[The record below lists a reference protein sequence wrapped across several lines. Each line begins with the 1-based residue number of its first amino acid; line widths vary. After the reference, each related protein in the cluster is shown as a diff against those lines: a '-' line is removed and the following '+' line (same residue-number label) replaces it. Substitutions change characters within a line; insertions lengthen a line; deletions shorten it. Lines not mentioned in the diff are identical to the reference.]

1 MTVKSADRVIHILD
15 LLKDFPAGLTLKEI
29 AGRLSLPQSSTF
41 HLLQTMEA
49 RRFLSLTDRKMYKL
63 GPKLIQIGTRAL
75 ETLDV
80 NAEAQ
85 PYLQELM
92 EKVEETVFMAIM
104 LEQEL
109 VYVAKVD
116 NYRSVRTSAQI
127 GMRKP
132 MYCTG
137 LGKAFL
143 AFLPAPVTANL
154 LSEMDM
160 PAITKTTVTDRA
172 QLNKQLTEFRQQGFA
187 IDDEENE
194 GGLYCLA
201 APVFNAA
208 GEMVAAISVAG
219 PKNRVYPRQTD
230 IVEELLSTARAISE
244 QTGF

>member
-1 MTVKSADRVIHILD
+1 MTVKSADRVINILD
-15 LLKDFPAGLTLKEI
+15 LLKEFPEGLTLKEI
-29 AGRLSLPQSSTF
+29 ADRLSLPQSSTF
-41 HLLQTMEA
+41 HLLQTMEM
-49 RRFLSLTDRKMYKL
+49 RQFLSVTERKTYKL

-85 PYLQELM
+85 PYLRQLM
-92 EKVEETVFMAIM
+92 ENVEETVFMAVM
-104 LEQEL
+104 LENEL

-143 AFLPAPVTANL
+143 AFLPEQVKNNI
-154 LSEMDM
+154 LSQIEM
-160 PAITKTTVTDRA
+160 PAITKNTITDQDA
-172 QLNKQLTEFRQQGFA
+172 LNEQLLEFRRLGYS

-194 GGLYCLA
+194 GSLYCLA
-201 APVFNAA
+201 APIYNAA
-208 GEMVAAISVAG
+208 GEMTAAVSVAG
-219 PKNRVYPRQTD
+219 PKNRVYPRQSE
-230 IVEELLSTARAISE
+230 IVKELLSTAKAISE
-244 QTGF
+244 RTGF

>member
-29 AGRLSLPQSSTF
+29 ADRLSLPQSSTF
-41 HLLQTMEA
+41 NLLQTMES
-49 RRFLSLTDRKMYKL
+49 RRFLTVTERKTYKL

-85 PYLQELM
+85 PYLHELM
-92 EKVEETVFMAIM
+92 ENVEETVFMAVM
-104 LEQEL
+104 LEKEL

-137 LGKAFL
+137 LGKAIL
-143 AFLPAPVTANL
+143 AFLPYQVTTNI
-154 LSEMDM
+154 LSEIDM
-160 PAITKTTVTDRA
+160 PAITKNTITDRA
-172 QLNKQLTEFRQQGFA
+172 ELEKQLSEFRKQGYA

-219 PKNRVYPRQTD
+219 PKNRVYSRQSE
-230 IVEELLSTARAISE
+230 IAEKLLATAGAISE
-244 QTGF
+244 QTGY

>member
-1 MTVKSADRVIHILD
+1 MVVKSADRVIDIID
-15 LLKDFPAGLTLKEI
+15 LLKDFPRGLTLKEI
-29 AGRLSLPQSSTF
+29 ADKLSLPQSSTF
-41 HLLQTMEA
+41 HLLQTMQA
-49 RRFLSLTDRKMYKL
+49 RQFLSVTERKAYKL

-80 NAEAQ
+80 NAVAQ

-92 EKVEETVFMAIM
+92 ESLEETVFMAVM
-104 LEQEL
+104 LGHEL
-109 VYVAKVD
+109 IYVAKVD

-132 MYCTG
+132 VYCTG

-143 AFLPAPVTANL
+143 AFMPEQVKDNI
-154 LSEMDM
+154 LSGIEM
-160 PAITKTTVTDRA
+160 PAITQNTITNPETLNE
-172 QLNKQLTEFRQQGFA
+172 QLAEFRMQGYA

-208 GEMVAAISVAG
+208 GEIIAAISVAG
-219 PKNRVYPRQTD
+219 PKNRMYPRHSE
-230 IVEELLSTARAISE
+230 IACELLSKTKAISQE
-244 QTGF
+244 TGF